1 MRLHDEYPG
10 DDAPIEIV
18 AEWLNA
24 KLAADFKA
32 RCDDLANNSDIRI
45 SWSDEPFFPA
55 AMVEASAARV
65 RAQYTDDEWNE
76 MWRKGLELITAARN
90 GDSAAAAEII
100 SRAGPAGALLFCKP
114 DDVPAVLDAAHGSW
128 LRTETAA
135 W

>member
-1 MRLHDEYPG
+1 MQLHDEYPG
-10 DDAPIEIV
+10 DDAPIEVV

-32 RCDDLANNSDIRI
+32 RIDDFASKDVRI
-45 SWSDEPFFPA
+45 PYTDESPFFDRV
-55 AMVEASAARV
+55 MTESANRV
-65 RAQYTDDEWNE
+65 RARYTDDEWNE

-90 GDSAAAAEII
+90 GDSTAAAEII

-114 DDVPAVLDAAHGSW
+114 DDVPAVLDAAHDSW